1 MDSEDRRGLGTRLRL
16 KCSRCPYV
24 SEMHNLYEEV
34 QTNSRGRKPATV
46 NYGLQVGL
54 SQTPIGSSSLR
65 KIFMATNT
73 PPPAESSL
81 QKTSNTVMQKVVTL
95 NKCDMKERCK
105 KLVNINKLR
114 GAPNPNNIGIQCD
127 GMYNNPLYSG
137 VGETPFQPATQTVF
151 SLAEDVTSSH
161 EIISLVTK
169 NKICPE
175 GQHLKNNPSHVC
187 TEQTCGANIP
197 MTQNIGDEFT
207 WAKEGIQDLLKNDLN
222 VKDITSDPDS
232 TIFKAAES
240 LYAEGKLSD
249 EPRHFVDT
257 RHLAENVRKA
267 IKKDESLQ
275 KIMPKSTKAERTKL
289 LHNFAIDFTDRCT
302 GEINQAQIKCTGHA
316 SKIKKQLSYV
326 SDAIICCYMGEH
338 ALCKKH
344 SLVCKGGKRNWLT
357 KSAYLDG
364 NFKIPYS
371 RANARILQTCVNRR
385 LAPSV
390 LDKSI
395 LNTNTQ
401 KVESFNRR
409 LRRSLPKNVTFA
421 RNFHGRAHSAA
432 HSTNNGPGESI
443 KVLCA
448 GVGAPIPEGGGLVN
462 L

>member
-1 MDSEDRRGLGTRLRL
+1 MGCDSDSHRLLHLQKTSGLFNTAFKEHGRTNPGCDGNLTWDMDSEERRGLGTRLRL
-16 KCSRCPYV
+16 KCSRCPYT
-24 SEMHNLYEEV
+24 SEMHKLYVEV
-34 QTNSRGRKPATV
+34 QSNSRGRKAATI

-95 NKCDMKERCK
+95 NKSDMKKRCK

-127 GMYNNPLYSG
+127 GMYNNSLYSG

-151 SLAEDVTSSH
+151 SIAEDVTSSH

-175 GQHLKNNPSHVC
+175 RQHLKNNPSHVC

-197 MTQNIGDEFT
+197 MTKNIGDEFT
-207 WAKEGIQDLLKNDLN
+207 WAKEGIEDLLENDLN

-275 KIMPKSTKAERTKL
+275 KIMPKNTKAERIKL

-316 SKIKKQLSYV
+316 CKIKKQLSY
-326 SDAIICCYMGEH
+326 
-338 ALCKKH
+338 
-344 SLVCKGGKRNWLT
+344 
-357 KSAYLDG
+357 
-364 NFKIPYS
+364 
-371 RANARILQTCVNRR
+371 
-385 LAPSV
+385 
-390 LDKSI
+390 
-395 LNTNTQ
+395 
-401 KVESFNRR
+401 
-409 LRRSLPKNVTFA
+409 
-421 RNFHGRAHSAA
+421 
-432 HSTNNGPGESI
+432 
-443 KVLCA
+443 
-448 GVGAPIPEGGGLVN
+448 
-462 L
+462 

>member
-1 MDSEDRRGLGTRLRL
+1 MYSL
-16 KCSRCPYV
+16 YV
-24 SEMHNLYEEV
+24 EV
-34 QTNSRGRKPATV
+34 ESGSRGRKAAAI
-46 NYGLQVGL
+46 NYGLQIGL

-65 KIFMATNT
+65 KILMSTNT

-81 QKTSNTVMQKVVTL
+81 QKTSNTIMQKVITL
-95 NKCDMKERCK
+95 NKSDMKKRCK
-105 KLVNINKLR
+105 KLVDINKLR
-114 GAPNPNNIGIQCD
+114 GAKSPKTIGIQCD

-151 SLAEDVTSSH
+151 SIAENVTSSH

-169 NKICPE
+169 NKICPK

-197 MTQNIGDEFT
+197 MAKNIGDEFT
-207 WAKEGIQDLLKNDLN
+207 WAKEGMEDLLKNDLC

-232 TIFKAAES
+232 TIYKAAES
-240 LYAEGKLSD
+240 LHAEGKLQD
-249 EPRHFVDT
+249 KPRHFLDT

-267 IKKDESLQ
+267 IKKDQSVQ
-275 KIMPKSTKAERTKL
+275 KIMPRNSKAEINKL

-316 SKIKKQLSYV
+316 GKIKKQLSYA
-326 SDAIICCYMGEH
+326 SYAIICCYMGEH

-344 SLVCKGGKRNWLT
+344 SLVCKGGKKNWLS
-357 KSAYLDG
+357 KSAYLDE
-364 NFKIPYS
+364 NFRIPYS
-371 RANARILQTCVNRR
+371 RANARILRACVNKR

-395 LNTNTQ
+395 LNSNTQ

-409 LRRSLPKNVTFA
+409 LRRSLPKNVRQFWCFSIYKSNSPTS
-421 RNFHGRAHSAA
+421 HS
-432 HSTNNGPGESI
+432 HSFESH
-443 KVLCA
+443 
-448 GVGAPIPEGGGLVN
+448 
-462 L
+462 